1 MNETNFLKKI
11 CICKNVFWK
20 CILQKGFVK
29 ALTQVILVKN
39 TLPHWF
45 LNFFFDLVNE
55 KQEFTCKNKKEGTY
69 KSPSKCNKYY
79 MCTGNS
85 DMAIIR
91 TCPKHTNF
99 HPETKACVFTFSYS
113 CEGKCALL

>member
-1 MNETNFLKKI
+1 MYFTKR
-11 CICKNVFWK
+11 ICK
-20 CILQKGFVK
+20 GFD
-29 ALTQVILVKN
+29 TSN
-39 TLPHWF
+39 TIKKHSATLIF
-45 LNFFFDLVNE
+45 KFFFFDLVNE

-79 MCTGNS
+79 ICTGNS
-85 DMAIIR
+85 DMAILR